1 VSLFVLSPDIEDR
14 DEVEAANWAK
24 KNSYFTIFRF
34 RRNIFLKIVRN
45 ILKISLMCH
54 KALYSSSSLIS
65 ISGHSKNA
73 DKRKKGENI
82 DSEEGLYIICRLLS
96 TMLLVVNM
104 YFKPDETFFWQ
115 FLLRISFNTA
125 HRLQHKLTRK
135 YQIRRFT

>member
-1 VSLFVLSPDIEDR
+1 VLSPDIEDR

-54 KALYSSSSLIS
+54 KALYSSSSLIIS

-73 DKRKKGENI
+73 DKRKKGKNI
-82 DSEEGLYIICRLLS
+82 DSEGGLYIICRLLP
-96 TMLLVVNM
+96 LVVNM
-104 YFKPDETFFWQ
+104 YFKPDETFF
-115 FLLRISFNTA
+115 LAI
-125 HRLQHKLTRK
+125 
-135 YQIRRFT
+135 FTKNIL